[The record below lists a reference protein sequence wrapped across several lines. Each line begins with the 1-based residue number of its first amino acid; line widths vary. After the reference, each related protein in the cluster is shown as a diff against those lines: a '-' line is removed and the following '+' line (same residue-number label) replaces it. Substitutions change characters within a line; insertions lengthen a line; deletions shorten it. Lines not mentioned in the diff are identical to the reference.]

1 MIINKINMGMK
12 NEIATIIEANIKK
25 FRFFYNITI
34 RFIFGKLF
42 QILL

>member
-25 FRFFYNITI
+25 FFYNITI